1 MTQAAVAEP
10 TGAKTGLDWSRLNP
24 KHLII
29 FLITLILVVGEWR
42 YSILGGY
49 ERLVATLGACLVTE
63 AVLSRLL
70 RGRMASLSSAYVS
83 GISLA
88 LLLKPQAALL
98 WPFWMGGFLAIASK
112 YVIRYRGRHLWNPS
126 NFAIGVLVILAPG
139 TVAILSHQWGNELA
153 TNVVIWTL
161 GLMIAGRARVL
172 HVTLAYLSAFAVFSA
187 LRSAITGVPLLAE
200 IAPVTGPMYQLF
212 IFFMITDP
220 RTTVSTRRGRIVVA
234 VLVAVVEAAIRL
246 AGDAGIGWLTPLY
259 YSPPILALFLVGPV
273 AMCWDLGRRARADAR
288 PAPPR
293 GAEVEK
299 REKRGGR

>member
-1 MTQAAVAEP
+1 VTQAAVAEP
-10 TGAKTGLDWSRLNP
+10 AGARDGFDWSRINP

-29 FLITLILVVGEWR
+29 FLITVILVVGEWR

-49 ERLVATLGACLVTE
+49 ERLAATLGACLLTE
-63 AVLSRLL
+63 AVLSKFL

-88 LLLKPQAALL
+88 LLLKPQAGLL

-112 YVIRYRGRHLWNPS
+112 YVIRYEKRHLWNPS

-153 TNVVIWTL
+153 TNAVIWTL
-161 GLMIAGRARVL
+161 GLLIAGRARVL
-172 HVTLAYLSAFAVFSA
+172 HVTAAYLVAFAVLSA
-187 LRSAITGVPLLAE
+187 LRSALTGVPFLAE
-200 IAPVTGPMYQLF
+200 VAPVTGPMYQLF

-220 RTTVSTRRGRIVVA
+220 RTTVSTRHGRIVVA
-234 VLVAVVEAAIRL
+234 VLVAVAEAAIRL

-259 YSPPILALFLVGPV
+259 YSPPILALFFVGPA
-273 AMCWDLGRRARADAR
+273 AMVWDLRRRARERERAA
-288 PAPPR
+288 PAP
-293 GAEVEK
+293 A
-299 REKRGGR
+299 

>member
-246 AGDAGIGWLTPLY
+246 AGDAGISWLTPLY

-273 AMCWDLGRRARADAR
+273 AMCWDLGRRARAAAR

-293 GAEVEK
+293 GAEAEK
-299 REKRGGR
+299 